1 MLKEL
6 DKAFFVDGTSSSGP
20 GMINCLFE
28 NNVRYLLIEEIDKL
42 SRKDQSILLNL
53 MENNILIETKVGK
66 TRKNEMKVSVFATCN
81 EISRILNPLK
91 SRFIVLELEEYTYE
105 QFLVIARKLLSK
117 RYGLTELLSSAI
129 ADSVWKSGSKDVRDL
144 LKIGKL
150 ALFVFKDELKKPY

>member
-81 EISRILNPLK
+81 EIRKNITA
-91 SRFIVLELEEYTYE
+91 IVTT
-105 QFLVIARKLLSK
+105 RKLIK
-117 RYGLTELLSSAI
+117 FRR
-129 ADSVWKSGSKDVRDL
+129 VCWQHN
-144 LKIGKL
+144 
-150 ALFVFKDELKKPY
+150 